1 MVFGPPETLF
11 NVVAGTQE
19 DIGGDVCIDDL
30 DVITASL
37 LALVIVAGE

>member
-1 MVFGPPETLF
+1 MVFGAPETVF
-11 NVVAGTQE
+11 NVVAGTQD
-19 DIGGDVCIDDL
+19 DIGGDVCIDGL